1 MDAVYEFMDRS
12 RMFRRG
18 GYVLC
23 WFLVLK
29 AAWWVAGYAEAAL
42 AQGASGADTAM
53 IIAAVLTPL
62 SGLAAMVF
70 KAYSDGR
77 VNDGPNKSQSGAA

>member
-1 MDAVYEFMDRS
+1 MQAIYDFMDRS
-12 RMFRRG
+12 RIFRRG

-23 WFLVLK
+23 WFLILK
-29 AAWWVAGYAEAAL
+29 AAYWTAGYATAAMEASV
-42 AQGASGADTAM
+42 SGVETAAV
-53 IIAAVLTPL
+53 IAAVLTPL

-77 VNDGPNKSQSGAA
+77 VDDAKRDDAG

>member
-1 MDAVYEFMDRS
+1 MEPLYDFLDRS
-12 RMFRRG
+12 RIFRRS

-23 WFLVLK
+23 WFLILK
-29 AAWWVAGYAEAAL
+29 AAYWTAGYAEMALHAEVTGMETAAV
-42 AQGASGADTAM
+42 
-53 IIAAVLTPL
+53 IAAILTPL

-77 VNDGPNKSQSGAA
+77 VNDEKDSA

>member
-1 MDAVYEFMDRS
+1 LYDFLDRS
-12 RMFRRG
+12 RIFRRS

-23 WFLVLK
+23 WFLILK
-29 AAWWVAGYAEAAL
+29 AAYWTAGYAATAL
-42 AQGASGADTAM
+42 TAGVSGVDTAAV
-53 IIAAVLTPL
+53 IAAVLTPL

-77 VNDGPNKSQSGAA
+77 VQDAKDESR

>member
-1 MDAVYEFMDRS
+1 MQAVYDFMDRS
-12 RMFRRG
+12 RIFRRG

-23 WFLVLK
+23 WYLILK
-29 AAWWVAGYAEAAL
+29 AAWWTAGYAEAAL
-42 AQGASGADTAM
+42 AAEVAGVETAAV
-53 IIAAVLTPL
+53 IAAVLTPL

-77 VNDGPNKSQSGAA
+77 VNDARRDDAG